1 MISMRPASVFPME
14 AQADASAQGQRACI
28 GGFVSHPSLG
38 QRWFREEFTYEEFRE
53 LQIPVQQ
60 DMQLDIACYEA
71 LAQGALIIASSA
83 LIPCSRI
90 KLRTVSDNSG
100 AEAGVN
106 ASFTTSRPLA
116 YFLERI
122 SLLAAVYRTTLD
134 VSHIPG
140 EKTPKQMHFQDRVN
154 MRFPQIASMLI
165 ASGFVSVIFGC
176 LDQPFLFRQAMLR
189 WLGEVHTFDSF
200 LLNEYSLIV
209 VPIEKPKQEG
219 VEGIG
224 VPCPVCGFYYDNQT
238 SVRKHLRRKHP
249 DYQMPEIKFDPA
261 EHAIGGLPQCAACK
275 HRFQS
280 WQELK
285 VHIEKGRCHQ
295 QDVDTREPNTGPTQ
309 DVAPSLANP
318 TLAAQTTEE
327 KPRLPP
333 HRNPRVADLIRE
345 QGWEALVSSEHA
357 EEQIQMFGYLLPGLS
372 ESNKRPP
379 ATPQQQSTKG
389 EESGKGGGKRRR
401 TRRGQGS
408 QSSAPAEALKKDGG
422 KLLNLISRILLQHED
437 SINAAKMDRGFTVFM
452 AQTGPAGLLT
462 SLYQA
467 SLAWNQVRENEPAK
481 ITQPLRITL
490 LTLMIA
496 ELKVR
501 LQNLEKKP
509 EAKQLAISAGWLDQ
523 QDRLQYQKWDAENKK
538 LIPHPTMPG
547 LTITEVMLNLTEIEP
562 LILESLVLRFHAPR
576 KLKPTPET
584 ENKAV
589 FKLEVS
595 LRSTEAD
602 QLYQSLAKLE
612 NNAVWQLI
620 GCQLRKDGMRR
631 SNPVQELMKLLS
643 QGGSTCWGGDN
654 HMCNTMWLSL
664 HRICYGT

>member
-1 MISMRPASVFPME
+1 
-14 AQADASAQGQRACI
+14 
-28 GGFVSHPSLG
+28 
-38 QRWFREEFTYEEFRE
+38 
-53 LQIPVQQ
+53 
-60 DMQLDIACYEA
+60 
-71 LAQGALIIASSA
+71 
-83 LIPCSRI
+83 
-90 KLRTVSDNSG
+90 
-100 AEAGVN
+100 
-106 ASFTTSRPLA
+106 
-116 YFLERI
+116 
-122 SLLAAVYRTTLD
+122 
-134 VSHIPG
+134 
-140 EKTPKQMHFQDRVN
+140 
-154 MRFPQIASMLI
+154 
-165 ASGFVSVIFGC
+165 
-176 LDQPFLFRQAMLR
+176 
-189 WLGEVHTFDSF
+189 
-200 LLNEYSLIV
+200 
-209 VPIEKPKQEG
+209 
-219 VEGIG
+219 
-224 VPCPVCGFYYDNQT
+224 
-238 SVRKHLRRKHP
+238 
-249 DYQMPEIKFDPA
+249 MPEIKFDPA

-357 EEQIQMFGYLLPGLS
+357 EDLKQHCCICARWMVDTTSIKRHMRNSHPEIWKQEQIQMFGYLLPGLS

-654 HMCNTMWLSL
+654 HMCNT
-664 HRICYGT
+664 

>member
-1 MISMRPASVFPME
+1 MQQLE
-14 AQADASAQGQRACI
+14 SAVET
-28 GGFVSHPSLG
+28 F
-38 QRWFREEFTYEEFRE
+38 
-53 LQIPVQQ
+53 QQ
-60 DMQLDIACYEA
+60 
-71 LAQGALIIASSA
+71 
-83 LIPCSRI
+83 
-90 KLRTVSDNSG
+90 
-100 AEAGVN
+100 
-106 ASFTTSRPLA
+106 
-116 YFLERI
+116 
-122 SLLAAVYRTTLD
+122 
-134 VSHIPG
+134 
-140 EKTPKQMHFQDRVN
+140 
-154 MRFPQIASMLI
+154 
-165 ASGFVSVIFGC
+165 
-176 LDQPFLFRQAMLR
+176 
-189 WLGEVHTFDSF
+189 
-200 LLNEYSLIV
+200 V

-224 VPCPVCGFYYDNQT
+224 VPCPVCGVYFDNQT

-285 VHIEKGRCHQ
+285 VHIEKGRCHE

-309 DVAPSLANP
+309 D
-318 TLAAQTTEE
+318 
-327 KPRLPP
+327 
-333 HRNPRVADLIRE
+333 
-345 QGWEALVSSEHA
+345 
-357 EEQIQMFGYLLPGLS
+357 EQIQMFGYLLPGLS

-389 EESGKGGGKRRR
+389 EESGKAGGKA
-401 TRRGQGS
+401 T
-408 QSSAPAEALKKDGG
+408 
-422 KLLNLISRILLQHED
+422 
-437 SINAAKMDRGFTVFM
+437 
-452 AQTGPAGLLT
+452 
-462 SLYQA
+462 
-467 SLAWNQVRENEPAK
+467 
-481 ITQPLRITL
+481 
-490 LTLMIA
+490 
-496 ELKVR
+496 
-501 LQNLEKKP
+501 
-509 EAKQLAISAGWLDQ
+509 
-523 QDRLQYQKWDAENKK
+523 
-538 LIPHPTMPG
+538 G

-654 HMCNTMWLSL
+654 HMCNTMLDFTGLQPDACIQDTRVIEQVGDIINSIQTTLGRTLKDRSSVLHEVDVERMKALEWIDSEGRWVYRKCSPTQEALYLDQSRKPIPQTAFIEQLGQAMTLLARPENMPRFQSRELAPEMKGYAVTFHVDIGLRSEAEPLWQIFTTWVDLQAWVLGAVRIRPHRLKRPPAADRLSVWLGN
-664 HRICYGT
+664 H